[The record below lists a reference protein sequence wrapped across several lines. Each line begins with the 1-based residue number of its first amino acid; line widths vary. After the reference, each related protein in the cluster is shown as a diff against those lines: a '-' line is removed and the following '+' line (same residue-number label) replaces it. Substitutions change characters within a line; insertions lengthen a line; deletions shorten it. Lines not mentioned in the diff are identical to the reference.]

1 MTDKECIVVNDDR
14 VNSTFFRKDKELS
27 KILLPDNLVF
37 IGDAAF
43 SFCVSLRQICI
54 PASVQ
59 FVGVAAFCKSGL
71 EEVVFKGVP
80 KIIEPSIFIG
90 CKHLKKVLVPMGQK
104 QHFSEVLSIDKN
116 LIYEGAESYKEETPV
131 APKKVEVRSEITK
144 RINTFSYNNR
154 YFYWKTGDS
163 VALDDVFSGPISFNG
178 STSYQ
183 FRRKALFVFM
193 HPDILDDLD
202 SGSEYEI
209 PANAVYFMRKYQEKY
224 DSRTPRIF
232 LFKCDGGNVAYFYDE
247 VKLVRANKNS
257 ITIKSLLR

>member
-1 MTDKECIVVNDDR
+1 MTDKECFVVNNDTI
-14 VNSTFFRKDKELS
+14 NSITFRKNKLLS
-27 KILLPDNLVF
+27 KILLPDNLLF

-43 SFCVSLRQICI
+43 SFCMSLRQICI

-104 QHFSEVLSIDKN
+104 QHFCKVLGIDRN
-116 LIYEGAESYKEETPV
+116 LIFEGTESYKDLAPV
-131 APKKVEVRSEITK
+131 TKKIEVRSEMTK
-144 RINTFSYNNR
+144 SINTFSYNNR
-154 YFYWKTGDS
+154 YFYWKSGDS
-163 VALDDVFSGPISFNG
+163 VTLNDVFSGPITFNG

-193 HPDILDDLD
+193 HPDILDGLD

-209 PANAVYFMRKYQEKY
+209 PANAVNFMRKYQEKY

-232 LFKCDGGNVAYFYDE
+232 LFKCDGGKVAYFYDE
-247 VKLVRANKNS
+247 VKLVKANKNG

>member
-1 MTDKECIVVNDDR
+1 MTDKECFVVNNDTI
-14 VNSTFFRKDKELS
+14 NSITFRKNKLLS
-27 KILLPDNLVF
+27 KILLPDNLLF

-43 SFCVSLRQICI
+43 SFCMSLRQICI

-104 QHFSEVLSIDKN
+104 QHFCKVLGIDRN
-116 LIYEGAESYKEETPV
+116 LIFEGTESYKDLAPV
-131 APKKVEVRSEITK
+131 TNKIEVRSEMTK

-154 YFYWKTGDS
+154 YFYWKSGDS
-163 VALDDVFSGPISFNG
+163 VTLNDVFSGPITFNG

-193 HPDILDDLD
+193 HTDILEDLD
-202 SGSEYEI
+202 SGREYQI
-209 PANAVYFMRKYQEKY
+209 PANAVNFMRKYQEKY

-232 LFKCDGGNVAYFYDE
+232 LFKCDGGKVAYFYDE
-247 VKLVRANKNS
+247 VKLVKANKNG

>member
-1 MTDKECIVVNDDR
+1 MTDKECFVVNNDTI
-14 VNSTFFRKDKELS
+14 NSITFRKNKLLS
-27 KILLPDNLVF
+27 KILLPDNLLF

-43 SFCVSLRQICI
+43 SFCMSLRQICI

-104 QHFSEVLSIDKN
+104 QHFCKVLGIDRN
-116 LIYEGAESYKEETPV
+116 LIFEGTESYKDLAPV
-131 APKKVEVRSEITK
+131 TKKIEVRSEMTK

-154 YFYWKTGDS
+154 YFYWKSGDS
-163 VALDDVFSGPISFNG
+163 VTLNDVFSGPITFNG

-193 HPDILDDLD
+193 HPDILDGLD

-209 PANAVYFMRKYQEKY
+209 PANAVNFMRKYQEKY

-232 LFKCDGGNVAYFYDE
+232 LFKCDGGKVAYFYDE
-247 VKLVRANKNS
+247 VKLVKANKNS

>member
-1 MTDKECIVVNDDR
+1 MTDKECFVVNNDTI
-14 VNSTFFRKDKELS
+14 NSITFRKNKLLS
-27 KILLPDNLVF
+27 KILLPDNLLF

-43 SFCVSLRQICI
+43 SFCMSLRQICI

-104 QHFSEVLSIDKN
+104 QHFCKVLGIDRN
-116 LIYEGAESYKEETPV
+116 LIFEGTESYKDLAPV
-131 APKKVEVRSEITK
+131 TKKIEVRSEMTK
-144 RINTFSYNNR
+144 RIKTFSYNNR
-154 YFYWKTGDS
+154 YFYWKSGDS
-163 VALDDVFSGPISFNG
+163 VTLNDVFSGPITFNG

-193 HPDILDDLD
+193 HPDILDGLD

-209 PANAVYFMRKYQEKY
+209 PANAVNFMRKYQEKY

-232 LFKCDGGNVAYFYDE
+232 LFKCDGGKVAYFYDE
-247 VKLVRANKNS
+247 VKLVKANKNG

>member
-1 MTDKECIVVNDDR
+1 MTDKECFVVNNDTI
-14 VNSTFFRKDKELS
+14 NSITFRKNKLLS
-27 KILLPDNLVF
+27 KILLPDNLLF

-43 SFCVSLRQICI
+43 SFCMSLRQICI

-104 QHFSEVLSIDKN
+104 QHFCKVLGIDRN
-116 LIYEGAESYKEETPV
+116 LIFEGTESYKDLAPV
-131 APKKVEVRSEITK
+131 TKKIEVRSEMTK
-144 RINTFSYNNR
+144 RNNTFSYNNR
-154 YFYWKTGDS
+154 YFYWKSGDS
-163 VALDDVFSGPISFNG
+163 VTLNDVFSGPITFNG

-193 HPDILDDLD
+193 HPDILDGLD

-209 PANAVYFMRKYQEKY
+209 PANAVNFMRKYQEKY

-232 LFKCDGGNVAYFYDE
+232 LFKCDGGKVAYFYDE
-247 VKLVRANKNS
+247 VKLVKANKNG

>member
-1 MTDKECIVVNDDR
+1 MTDKGCFVVNNDTI
-14 VNSTFFRKDKELS
+14 NSITFRKNKLLS
-27 KILLPDNLVF
+27 KILLPDNLSF

-43 SFCVSLRQICI
+43 SFCVSLRHICI

-104 QHFSEVLSIDKN
+104 QHFCKVLGIDKN
-116 LIYEGAESYKEETPV
+116 LIFEGTKSYKEETPV
-131 APKKVEVRSEITK
+131 APKKVEVHSEAKK
-144 RINTFSYNNR
+144 RINSFSYNNR
-154 YFYWKTGDS
+154 YFYWKEGDRVS
-163 VALDDVFSGPISFNG
+163 LHDVFSGPIALNCG
-178 STSYQ
+178 TSYQ

-193 HPDILDDLD
+193 HPDILDGLD
-202 SGSEYEI
+202 SRNGYEI
-209 PANAVYFMRKYQEKY
+209 PANAVNFMRKYQEKY
-224 DSRTPRIF
+224 DSRVPRIF
-232 LFKCDGGNVAYFYDE
+232 LFKCDDENVAYFYDE